1 MSAAHTPPRTPTPD
15 PAPPTPTRTSAATKA
30 SAPAGRGGARTERL
44 KRPGAYALL
53 SLGLLLMAT
62 PFLWMALSAFKTD
75 RELRASPPVW
85 IPTEWTLDHFTRL
98 LDRLDLPLHFF
109 NSAVVA
115 VLVTVSNLVFC
126 SMLGYALAKLRFAGR
141 NKVFALVLGALM
153 VPGNLMLLPLFV
165 LMSKLQ
171 LIDSYA
177 GLVLPFAAGAFGVFL
192 MRQFMLSVPDEL
204 LEAAR
209 LDGAGEWYIFWRI
222 VMPLVKPAL
231 ATLAILTFLSSWNN
245 FVWPLIATN
254 DPHKYT
260 LPVALATFAT
270 DPNQSAGSN
279 GMLMAGSFLIVLP
292 VLLVFLVL
300 QRYFTQGIA
309 TAGLK

>member
-1 MSAAHTPPRTPTPD
+1 MSA
-15 PAPPTPTRTSAATKA
+15 TRA
-30 SAPAGRGGARTERL
+30 
-44 KRPGAYALL
+44 PGAVPTAPVKKSPRSGGGTKRVLVYVLL
-53 SLGLLLMAT
+53 SLGLLVMSA
-62 PFLWMALSAFKTD
+62 PFLWMAVSAFKTQTD
-75 RELRASPPVW
+75 LSASPPVW
-85 IPTEWTLDHFTRL
+85 LPTEWTLENFRNL
-98 LDRLDLPLHFF
+98 LDKLDLPLYFM
-109 NSAVVA
+109 NSVIVA

-126 SMLGYALAKLRFAGR
+126 SMLGYALAKLNFAGR
-141 NKVFALVLGALM
+141 NKIFGLVLGALM

-192 MRQFMLSVPDEL
+192 MRQFMQSIPDEL

-209 LDGAGEWYIFWRI
+209 MDGAGEWYIFWRI

-231 ATLAILTFLSSWNN
+231 ATLSIFTFLGSWNN

-254 DPHKYT
+254 DPDKYT

-270 DPNQSAGSN
+270 DPNKAGGSN

-292 VLLVFLVL
+292 VLVVFIAL
-300 QRYFTQGIA
+300 QRHFTQGIA
-309 TAGLK
+309 TAGMK

>member
-1 MSAAHTPPRTPTPD
+1 MSA
-15 PAPPTPTRTSAATKA
+15 TSA
-30 SAPAGRGGARTERL
+30 
-44 KRPGAYALL
+44 PGAVSTAPSKKPGDTRPSVPKKARNPKRVLVYVLL
-53 SLGLLLMAT
+53 SAGLLIMSA
-62 PFLWMALSAFKTD
+62 PFLWMAISAFKTQQD
-75 RELRASPPVW
+75 LTASPPVW
-85 IPTEWTLDHFTRL
+85 IPTEWTLENFREL
-98 LDRLDLPLHFF
+98 LDKLDLPLYFM
-109 NSAVVA
+109 NSVIVA

-126 SMLGYALAKLRFAGR
+126 SMLGYALAKLNFAGR
-141 NKVFALVLGALM
+141 NKIFGLVLGALM

-192 MRQFMLSVPDEL
+192 MRQFMQSIPDEL

-209 LDGAGEWYIFWRI
+209 MDGAGEWYIFWRI

-231 ATLAILTFLSSWNN
+231 ATLSIFTFLGSWNN

-254 DPHKYT
+254 DPDKYT

-270 DPNQSAGSN
+270 DPNKAGGSN
-279 GMLMAGSFLIVLP
+279 GMLMAGSLLVVLP
-292 VLLVFLVL
+292 VVVLFIAL
-300 QRYFTQGIA
+300 QRHFTQGIA
-309 TAGLK
+309 TAGMK

>member
-1 MSAAHTPPRTPTPD
+1 MSTATRPPA
-15 PAPPTPTRTSAATKA
+15 APPPPASPGPGASKAAGP
-30 SAPAGRGGARTERL
+30 SRGTGSRL
-44 KRPGAYALL
+44 KRPLL
-53 SLGLLLMAT
+53 YLLVSLGLLIMAA

-75 RELRASPPVW
+75 QDLTASPPVW
-85 IPTEWTLDHFTRL
+85 LPTEWTLGNFERL
-98 LDRLDLPLHFF
+98 LDRLDLPRYFL
-109 NSAVVA
+109 NSLLVA
-115 VLVTVSNLVFC
+115 TLVTVSNLVFC
-126 SMLGYALAKLRFAGR
+126 SMLGYALAKLHFAGR
-141 NKVFALVLGALM
+141 NKVFGLVLGALM

-171 LIDSYA
+171 LIDTYA
-177 GLVLPFAAGAFGVFL
+177 ALVLPFAAGAFGVFL
-192 MRQFMLSVPDEL
+192 MRQFMQSIPDEL

-209 LDGAGEWYIFWRI
+209 MDGAGEWYIFWRI

-231 ATLAILTFLSSWNN
+231 ATLTIFTFLGSWNN

-254 DPHKYT
+254 DPDKYT

-292 VLLVFLVL
+292 VLLVFAVL
-300 QRYFTQGIA
+300 QRHFTQGIA
-309 TAGLK
+309 TAGMK

>member
-1 MSAAHTPPRTPTPD
+1 MSA
-15 PAPPTPTRTSAATKA
+15 TSA
-30 SAPAGRGGARTERL
+30 
-44 KRPGAYALL
+44 PGAVPTVPEKKSGDTRSTGTRGSGGPSRVLVYVLLSVALL
-53 SLGLLLMAT
+53 VMSA
-62 PFLWMALSAFKTD
+62 PFLWMAVSAFKTPRD
-75 RELRASPPVW
+75 LAASPPVW
-85 IPTEWTLDHFTRL
+85 LPSEWTLENFRGL
-98 LDRLDLPLHFF
+98 LDKLDLPLYFM
-109 NSAVVA
+109 NSVIVA

-141 NKVFALVLGALM
+141 NKIFALVLGALM

-165 LMSKLQ
+165 LMSKLR

-192 MRQFMLSVPDEL
+192 MRQFMQSIPDEL

-209 LDGAGEWYIFWRI
+209 MDGAGEWYIFWRI

-231 ATLAILTFLSSWNN
+231 ATLSIFTFLGSWNN

-254 DPHKYT
+254 DPDKYT

-270 DPNQSAGSN
+270 DPNKAGGSN
-279 GMLMAGSFLIVLP
+279 GVLMAGSFLIVLP
-292 VLLVFLVL
+292 VLAVFIAL
-300 QRYFTQGIA
+300 QRHFTQGIA
-309 TAGLK
+309 TAGMK

>member
-1 MSAAHTPPRTPTPD
+1 MSATRAPGAV
-15 PAPPTPTRTSAATKA
+15 PA
-30 SAPAGRGGARTERL
+30 APVKKSRQSGGGARRVL
-44 KRPGAYALL
+44 VYVLL
-53 SLGLLLMAT
+53 SLGLLVMSA
-62 PFLWMALSAFKTD
+62 PFLWMAVSAFKTQAD
-75 RELRASPPVW
+75 LSASPPVW
-85 IPTEWTLDHFTRL
+85 LPTEWTLENFRNL
-98 LDRLDLPLHFF
+98 LDKLDLPLYFM
-109 NSAVVA
+109 NSVIVA

-126 SMLGYALAKLRFAGR
+126 SMLGYALAKLNFAGR
-141 NKVFALVLGALM
+141 NKIFGLVLGALM

-192 MRQFMLSVPDEL
+192 MRQFMQSIPDEL

-209 LDGAGEWYIFWRI
+209 MDGAGEWYIFWRI

-231 ATLAILTFLSSWNN
+231 ATLSIFTFLGSWNN

-254 DPHKYT
+254 DPDKYT

-270 DPNQSAGSN
+270 DPNKAGGSN

-292 VLLVFLVL
+292 VLVVFIAL
-300 QRYFTQGIA
+300 QRHFTQGIA
-309 TAGLK
+309 TAGMK

>member
-1 MSAAHTPPRTPTPD
+1 MSA
-15 PAPPTPTRTSAATKA
+15 TSA
-30 SAPAGRGGARTERL
+30 
-44 KRPGAYALL
+44 PGAVSTAPSKKPGDTRPSVPKKARNPKRVLVYVLL
-53 SLGLLLMAT
+53 SAGLLIMSA
-62 PFLWMALSAFKTD
+62 PFLWMAVSAFKTQAD
-75 RELRASPPVW
+75 LTASPPVW
-85 IPTEWTLDHFTRL
+85 LPTEWTLENFREL
-98 LDRLDLPLHFF
+98 LDKLDLPLYFM
-109 NSAVVA
+109 NSVIVA

-126 SMLGYALAKLRFAGR
+126 SMLGYALAKLNFAGR
-141 NKVFALVLGALM
+141 NKIFGLVLGALM

-192 MRQFMLSVPDEL
+192 MRQFMQSIPDEL

-209 LDGAGEWYIFWRI
+209 MDGAGEWYIFWRI

-231 ATLAILTFLSSWNN
+231 ATLSIFTFLGSWNN

-254 DPHKYT
+254 DPDKYT

-270 DPNQSAGSN
+270 DPNKAGGSN
-279 GMLMAGSFLIVLP
+279 GMLMAGSLLVVLP
-292 VLLVFLVL
+292 VVVLFIAL
-300 QRYFTQGIA
+300 QRHFTQGIA
-309 TAGLK
+309 TAGMK

>member
-1 MSAAHTPPRTPTPD
+1 MNRARKTLTLAVLCTALVVMAA
-15 PAPPTPTRTSAATKA
+15 
-30 SAPAGRGGARTERL
+30 
-44 KRPGAYALL
+44 
-53 SLGLLLMAT
+53 
-62 PFLWMALSAFKTD
+62 PFVWMTLSAFKTKP
-75 RELRASPPVW
+75 ELAASPPVW
-85 IPTEWTLDHFTRL
+85 IPTEWTLTNFRDL
-98 LDRLDLPLHFF
+98 LDRLDLPRYFL
-109 NSAVVA
+109 NSTLVA
-115 VLVTVSNLVFC
+115 TLVTACNLVFC
-126 SMLGYALAKLRFAGR
+126 SMLGYALAKLNFAGR
-141 NKVFALVLGALM
+141 KQLFGLVLGALM

-171 LIDSYA
+171 LLNSYA

-192 MRQFMLSVPDEL
+192 MRQFMMSVPDEL

-231 ATLAILTFLSSWNN
+231 ATLSILTFLASWNN

-254 DPHKYT
+254 DPGKYT

-270 DPNQSAGSN
+270 DPNQAGGSN
-279 GMLMAGSFLIVLP
+279 GMLMAGSFLVILP
-292 VLLVFLVL
+292 VLFVFIVL

-309 TAGLK
+309 TAGMK

>member
-1 MSAAHTPPRTPTPD
+1 MSANSSTAAVEPLKN
-15 PAPPTPTRTSAATKA
+15 TSGKK
-30 SAPAGRGGARTERL
+30 GNGGKKSNGG
-44 KRPGAYALL
+44 KRNVSRPLVYVLL
-53 SLGLLLMAT
+53 SLGLLVMSA
-62 PFLWMALSAFKTD
+62 PFLWMGLSAFKTQS
-75 RELRASPPVW
+75 ELSASPPVW
-85 IPTEWTLDHFTRL
+85 IPTEWTLENFRQL
-98 LDRLDLPLHFF
+98 LDKLDLPLYFM
-109 NSAVVA
+109 NSVIVA

-126 SMLGYALAKLRFAGR
+126 SMLGYALAKLNFVGR
-141 NKVFALVLGALM
+141 NKIFGLVLGALM

-192 MRQFMLSVPDEL
+192 MRQFMQSIPDEL

-209 LDGAGEWYIFWRI
+209 MDGASEWYIFWRI

-231 ATLAILTFLSSWNN
+231 ATLSIFTFLGSWNN

-254 DPHKYT
+254 DPDKYT

-270 DPNQSAGSN
+270 DPNKAGGSN
-279 GMLMAGSFLIVLP
+279 GMLMAGAFLIVLP
-292 VLLVFLVL
+292 VLVVFIAL
-300 QRYFTQGIA
+300 QRHFTQGIA
-309 TAGLK
+309 TAGMK

>member
-1 MSAAHTPPRTPTPD
+1 MSAAHTPAQP
-15 PAPPTPTRTSAATKA
+15 PAQPPASPTPTASKA
-30 SAPAGRGGARTERL
+30 SARAERL
-44 KRPGAYALL
+44 KRPGAYVLL
-53 SLGLLLMAT
+53 SLGLLVMAT

-109 NSAVVA
+109 SSVVVA

-254 DPHKYT
+254 DPDKYT

>member
-1 MSAAHTPPRTPTPD
+1 MSASGLAEKTPQKKQLKPVPK
-15 PAPPTPTRTSAATKA
+15 AGQSAGMKK
-30 SAPAGRGGARTERL
+30 RL
-44 KRPGAYALL
+44 VYVLL
-53 SLGLLLMAT
+53 SVGLLVMSA
-62 PFLWMALSAFKTD
+62 PFLWMALSAFKTSS
-75 RELRASPPVW
+75 ELTASPPVW
-85 IPTEWTLDHFTRL
+85 IPTEWTLDNFSAL
-98 LDRLDLPLHFF
+98 LDKLDLPLYFM
-109 NSAVVA
+109 NSVIVA

-126 SMLGYALAKLRFAGR
+126 SMLGYALAKLNFAGK
-141 NKVFALVLGALM
+141 NKIFGLVLGALM

-177 GLVLPFAAGAFGVFL
+177 ALVLPFAAGAFGVFL
-192 MRQFMLSVPDEL
+192 MRQFMQSIPDEL

-209 LDGAGEWYIFWRI
+209 MDGAGEWYIFWRI

-231 ATLAILTFLSSWNN
+231 ATLSIFTFLGSWNN

-254 DPHKYT
+254 DPDKYT

-270 DPNQSAGSN
+270 DPNKSGGSN

-292 VLLVFLVL
+292 VLIVFAVL
-300 QRYFTQGIA
+300 QRHFTQGIA
-309 TAGLK
+309 TAGMK